1 MRELSGLSYA
11 EIASALSVSE
21 GAARQT
27 VYEAREAMREAQLGR
42 DVDCLDIR
50 RIISERDG
58 RKLRGRQTRAH
69 LRACEGCRDFQLAI
83 KQRQGDLQLIAP
95 PMSAAA
101 ATALL
106 GAGGV
111 LGGGAGGLAG
121 AGGAA
126 TGASL
131 LGKAAAVIAI
141 AAAGTGVAGVT
152 GAIDVP
158 GLGASNEHS
167 EAAAPAGAQDD
178 PAATPEWKAA
188 GGPSERDSS
197 QPGRGDGASSRPA
210 GNPEPQ
216 QQGAGSGRGASES
229 DPPAHAGAGSS
240 GQGVPAGGSDG
251 VTGPPEHA
259 NGNGPPATAG
269 TGQGNA
275 GGNSATSQGASAAPP
290 RSDSGTAHSNAG
302 NGGPP
307 EHANGNGTRTSSGLA
322 VQGPHRSAASARS
335 NT

>member
-42 DVDCLDIR
+42 DADCPDIR

-111 LGGGAGGLAG
+111 LGERCGGACRSGRGGHGRLAARQG
-121 AGGAA
+121 RRRDRDRCGRNRGRRGDRRDRRAGPRRVERALRCRCARRRSGR
-126 TGASL
+126 
-131 LGKAAAVIAI
+131 
-141 AAAGTGVAGVT
+141 
-152 GAIDVP
+152 
-158 GLGASNEHS
+158 
-167 EAAAPAGAQDD
+167 
-178 PAATPEWKAA
+178 PAATPGWKAA

-210 GNPEPQ
+210 GHPKPQ

-259 NGNGPPATAG
+259 NGYGPPATAG
-269 TGQGNA
+269 AGQGNA
-275 GGNSATSQGASAAPP
+275 GGNSASSQGASAAPP

-302 NGGPP
+302 SGGPP
-307 EHANGNGTRTSSGLA
+307 EARTA
-322 VQGPHRSAASARS
+322 TAAARVAA
-335 NT
+335 